1 MKHFGKTG
9 FLILLA
15 GVLLL
20 SSAAGETVQKHS
32 LAEEMPGPGPEWHL
46 DEKGFLTG
54 ENPANSWIMEDA
66 EEGIWQYADANLS
79 VKVRRF
85 TEQANKKQKR
95 VYCVAEVYASE
106 RSPLYPILHPQVGK
120 EPAPGCHKEK
130 ADKLAAD
137 YPSVLAISD
146 DYYGHRYQTRKTG
159 AKWPVGIIIRNGK
172 ILFDKTRDSS
182 KKAEFPPLDTLAVYP
197 DGNMKVRIS
206 DEMTAEEYLAEGT
219 TNVFSF
225 GPWLIRNG
233 EVNEK
238 GAVGKKATY
247 ATLRYSS
254 SGRAVIGMVEPFHYI
269 LIVVGRPDKKSYLGA
284 DGEWLIAKLQE
295 YGCTEAFNL
304 DGGGTACMAFNGKVI
319 IRGDNSKRPLC
330 GMIAFGNLE

>member
-1 MKHFGKTG
+1 MKHAWKRG
-9 FLILLA
+9 LLMLLA
-15 GVLLL
+15 GLFLL
-20 SSAAGETVQKHS
+20 SGASADSPVT
-32 LAEEMPGPGPEWHL
+32 GPGPEWHL
-46 DEKGFLTG
+46 DEKGFLIGDNPG
-54 ENPANSWIMEDA
+54 EAWLLED
-66 EEGIWQYADANLS
+66 EENGIWQYSSADLS
-79 VKVRRF
+79 VRVTRF

-106 RSPLYPILHPQVGK
+106 RSPLYPILHPQVGND
-120 EPAPGCHKEK
+120 PVPGCHKEK
-130 ADKLAAD
+130 ADKLVEN

-159 AKWPVGIIIRNGK
+159 AKWPTGIIIRNGK

-182 KKAEFPPLDTLAVYP
+182 RKAEFPPLDTMAVYP
-197 DGNMKVRIS
+197 DGSLKVRVC
-206 DEMTAEEYLAEGT
+206 DELTAEEYLAEGA

-238 GAVGKKATY
+238 GATGKKATY
-247 ATLRYSS
+247 STLRYNS

-269 LIVVGRPDKKSYLGA
+269 LIVVGRPDKNKYLGA
-284 DGEWLIAKLQE
+284 NGDWLIAKLQE
-295 YGCTEAFNL
+295 YGCVEAFNL